1 MASETA
7 KIAILGNGGW
17 GCAIASLMAR
27 KGHRVAL
34 WGHNAEHLAETESAQ
49 ENKRYLPGIA
59 LPESIDFEPNLAKA
73 CKDADL
79 VLVAIPT
86 RFLTASLKGIKLG
99 PPHPRMVVSLTKGI
113 DVGSLHFPS
122 EVISESTG
130 WLGGVAVLSGP
141 TIAPEVA
148 RDLPATITLA
158 HQHPQT
164 ASWAQKLLSTKTFR
178 IYTTTDRLGVELA
191 AAVKNVIAIAAGVCD
206 GMQLGDN
213 AKAALLARGI
223 AELRRLGR
231 MMGALDETFMG
242 LAGVGDLYTTCA
254 SPMGRNRTFGERVG
268 RGMSPTEA
276 MDSTGGKVVE
286 GANTALAIHALAGRY
301 GVEMPIC
308 EAVYQI
314 VHEGLPPQGALR
326 VLLSRD
332 LRTEGD

>member
-1 MASETA
+1 VASESA
-7 KIAILGNGGW
+7 KITILGNGGW

-27 KGHRVAL
+27 KGHQVAL
-34 WGHNAEHLAETESAQ
+34 WGHDAGHLAETKAAK
-49 ENKRYLPGIA
+49 ENKRYLPGIS
-59 LPESIDFEPNLAKA
+59 LPETIQYETEISAA
-73 CKDADL
+73 VGGSDL
-79 VLVAIPT
+79 VLIAIPT
-86 RFLTASLKGIKLG
+86 RYLAKSLKGAKLL
-99 PPHPRMVVSLTKGI
+99 PPKPRMVISLTKGI
-113 DVGSLHFPS
+113 DASSLHFPS
-122 EVISESTG
+122 EVIAETTG

-148 RDLPATITLA
+148 KDMPATITLA
-158 HQHPQT
+158 HQNNQS
-164 ASWAQKLLSTKTFR
+164 AGWAQRLLSTPTFR

-206 GMQLGDN
+206 GMSLGDN

-231 MMGALDETFMG
+231 MMGAQDETFMG

-254 SPMGRNRTFGERVG
+254 SPLGRNRTFGERIG
-268 RGMSPTEA
+268 RGMSSEDA
-276 MDSTGGKVVE
+276 MDSTGGRVVE